1 MNGKSL
7 RSPIEA
13 IAELSKHISV
23 MDIASSTILAIRTGT
38 CKSVALQELEAVPK
52 LTLFPRVSKTS
63 KANFGYRLT
72 IFREHF
78 FKHRFFKDDK
88 LVILTLMKGD
98 EVVKVGEEQEPI
110 SPALY
115 NAEERIPWSHCTRFL
130 PKSVIPAGLIPVSSS

>member
-1 MNGKSL
+1 MFSCNYRNAIVNIIFRMQQGTEGTSL
-7 RSPIEA
+7 Y
-13 IAELSKHISV
+13 
-23 MDIASSTILAIRTGT
+23 IRNI
-38 CKSVALQELEAVPK
+38 PK

-98 EVVKVGEEQEPI
+98 EVVEIIK
-110 SPALY
+110 
-115 NAEERIPWSHCTRFL
+115 
-130 PKSVIPAGLIPVSSS
+130 

>member
-1 MNGKSL
+1 M
-7 RSPIEA
+7 
-13 IAELSKHISV
+13 
-23 MDIASSTILAIRTGT
+23 ASIINDLEHLTG
-38 CKSVALQELEAVPK
+38 

-98 EVVKVGEEQEPI
+98 EVVKV
-110 SPALY
+110 
-115 NAEERIPWSHCTRFL
+115 AEERANLSL
-130 PKSVIPAGLIPVSSS
+130 LI

>member
-1 MNGKSL
+1 MFSCNYRNAIVNIIFRMQQGTEGTSL
-7 RSPIEA
+7 Y
-13 IAELSKHISV
+13 
-23 MDIASSTILAIRTGT
+23 IRNI
-38 CKSVALQELEAVPK
+38 PK

-98 EVVKVGEEQEPI
+98 EVIELRE
-110 SPALY
+110 
-115 NAEERIPWSHCTRFL
+115 
-130 PKSVIPAGLIPVSSS
+130 